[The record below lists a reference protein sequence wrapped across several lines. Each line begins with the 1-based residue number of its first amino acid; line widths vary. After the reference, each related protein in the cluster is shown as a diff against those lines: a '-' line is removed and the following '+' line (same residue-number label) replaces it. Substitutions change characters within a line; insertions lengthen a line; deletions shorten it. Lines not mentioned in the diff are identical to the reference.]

1 MSDLRKYL
9 KENREIFDVHEPSD
23 GHFERFEKRLNSTG
37 AKKQTSKIK
46 FMATL
51 SAAASI
57 LLIIAAG
64 IWLLST
70 PGNDPEPDFS
80 EFAETEIFYS
90 RQMDEQLA
98 AIRCKLDKADEETR
112 IQLEKD
118 LQSMTEDNSEFL
130 DEIRN
135 RKNEELAIYY
145 LVEHY
150 NASLETLRFIND
162 KLGEY
167 FNC

>member
-1 MSDLRKYL
+1 MSDLKKYL
-9 KENREIFDVHEPSD
+9 KENRAIFDVQEPLD
-23 GHFERFEKRLNSTG
+23 GHFERFEKRLNALD
-37 AKKQTSKIK
+37 AKKQTPKIK
-46 FMATL
+46 FMTIL

-57 LLIIAAG
+57 LIIVAAG

-70 PGNDPEPDFS
+70 PETDFS
-80 EFAETEIFYS
+80 EFAETETFYS

-112 IQLEKD
+112 NQLEKD
-118 LQSMTEDNSEFL
+118 LQSMTEDNSKFL
-130 DEIRN
+130 EEISN
-135 RKNEELAIYY
+135 QKNEELAIYY

-150 NASLETLRFIND
+150 NANLETLQFINA

>member
-1 MSDLRKYL
+1 MSDLKKYL
-9 KENREIFDVHEPSD
+9 KENREIFDVYEPLD
-23 GHFERFEKRLNSTG
+23 GHFERFEKRLNSIDAG
-37 AKKQTSKIK
+37 KKTLKIK
-46 FMATL
+46 FITTL
-51 SAAASI
+51 SAAAAI
-57 LLIIAAG
+57 LLIVAAG
-64 IWLLST
+64 IWFFT
-70 PGNDPEPDFS
+70 NPGNNPEQYFS
-80 EFAETEIFYS
+80 EFAETEIFYR
-90 RQMDEQLA
+90 RQIDEQLA

-112 IQLEKD
+112 NQLEED
-118 LQSMTEDNSEFL
+118 LQSMTKDNSEFL
-130 DEIRN
+130 EEIRN